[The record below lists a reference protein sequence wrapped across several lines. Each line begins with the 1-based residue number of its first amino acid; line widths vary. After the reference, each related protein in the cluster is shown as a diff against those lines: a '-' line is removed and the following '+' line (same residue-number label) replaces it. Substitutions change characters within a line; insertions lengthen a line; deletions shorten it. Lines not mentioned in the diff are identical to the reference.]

1 MRRALFLQ
9 QVLHSFDGHTLFVEQ
24 ELNPPQQKHICH
36 PIVAPPPGALHGSDG
51 DKFAFPKPKDMRLC
65 SKPCRNF
72 AYGSERIRRFGHD
85 D

>member
-1 MRRALFLQ
+1 MRHAIFLQ
-9 QVLHSFDGHTLFVEQ
+9 QVLHGFDRHTLFMEQ
-24 ELNPPQQKHICH
+24 EFNPPQQNYICH
-36 PIVAPPPGALHGSDG
+36 PIVAPPACPLHGGDG
-51 DKFAFPKPKDMRLC
+51 VKFAFPKSQYMRLC